1 MQCSNKDMPLMTIML
16 FVLQFLPAQAMPQSC
31 LYTRI
36 TVEDRLPGNY
46 VQAVYQDPMW
56 PGGGYIHTG
65 NGKGMA
71 MQNVT
76 GMMMQVQKPVWQK
89 GWFYAVLALLIGG
102 VIYVIHRL
110 RVNQL
115 LATEKV
121 RRRIAR
127 DLHDDI
133 GSTLTSINI
142 MSSMAQRTAVQLDLA
157 KTQDFLVKIGESTTR
172 MMESMDDIV
181 WSINPLNDS
190 TPRVIARMRE
200 FTTGLL
206 EARQIGL
213 TFSID
218 EKIYSRKLKLESRHD
233 FFMIYKEAI
242 TNIAKYARCTFVD
255 VRIQLRKGRLVL
267 RVQDDGVG
275 FNVNDAGEGDG
286 LMNMQRRAYRM
297 NGQLSIQSQIG
308 KGTVITLMFPT
319 T

>member
-1 MQCSNKDMPLMTIML
+1 MQCSNKDMPLMTVML

-36 TVEDRLPGNY
+36 TVEDGLRDHVN
-46 VQAVYQDPMW
+46 AVYQDHIW
-56 PGGGYIHTG
+56 PGAGGYMHSG
-65 NGKGMA
+65 NSEGPA
-71 MQNVT
+71 
-76 GMMMQVQKPVWQK
+76 MMMQVQKPLWQK

-267 RVQDDGVG
+267 RVQDDGAG
-275 FNVNDAGEGDG
+275 FNVNEAGEGDG